1 MDEERWVVDHQIFR
15 GDPSL
20 PETVE
25 GKRNE
30 LSPWASVEAYLR
42 KSWDHD
48 LGVKMTVS
56 CALFDSGGHHTARV
70 YDFTRKNQARRWHAI
85 VGRAGIGK
93 PLVSR
98 GSEQGPS
105 HTMLYTVGVDTV
117 KEDVYT
123 SLNIATPGAGYTHFS
138 ATLEPEYFR
147 QITSEQLVKVKKD
160 FVTTLQWVKKNE
172 RNETLDCAVYARAAV
187 AVLRPAYKS
196 IKRRLDAQAE
206 RLALQTAKPV
216 EDVPE
221 PVAEP
226 VPEPAPVS
234 EPNKPLPADPRI
246 NRLAAAFGAR
256 VVSAK
261 PR

>member
-1 MDEERWVVDHQIFR
+1 
-15 GDPSL
+15 
-20 PETVE
+20 
-25 GKRNE
+25 
-30 LSPWASVEAYLR
+30 
-42 KSWDHD
+42 
-48 LGVKMTVS
+48 
-56 CALFDSGGHHTARV
+56 
-70 YDFTRKNQARRWHAI
+70 
-85 VGRAGIGK
+85 
-93 PLVSR
+93 
-98 GSEQGPS
+98 
-105 HTMLYTVGVDTV
+105 V

-147 QITSEQLVKVKKD
+147 QITSEQLVKATKD

-206 RLALQTAKPV
+206 RLALQKEKPAEEV
-216 EDVPE
+216 SAP
-221 PVAEP
+221 PSAPLPEP

-234 EPNKPLPADPRI
+234 EPKRPLPADPRI